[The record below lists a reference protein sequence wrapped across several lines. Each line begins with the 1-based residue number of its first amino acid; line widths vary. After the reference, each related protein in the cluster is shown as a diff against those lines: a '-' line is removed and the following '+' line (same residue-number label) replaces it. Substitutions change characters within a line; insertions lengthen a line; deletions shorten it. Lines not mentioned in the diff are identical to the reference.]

1 MGRIHLF
8 EFEDLDW
15 FPDFLRDY
23 GTDFLQFLSNLT
35 NMFHPV
41 IPILQ
46 KVLEKSGT
54 TQIIDLGSGGGGP
67 IPKLNKV
74 LKKQNPGLK
83 ILLTD
88 YFPNIDALELATK
101 KADNIYYIK
110 TPVDARNVPGNLK
123 GLRTLFL
130 SFHHF
135 EPEDAKKILQNAVN
149 SKNAIAIF
157 EGQERSFASL
167 LAMFL
172 SPVSVLLTTLFIKPF
187 KLKRLLFTYV
197 IPLVPL
203 FVWWDGIVSSLR
215 TYSVEEMKSLINE
228 LDNKDDFEWE
238 VGRIRSGPGFILY
251 LLGAEKKIERPVLAE
266 PELMLVSMEY

>member
-1 MGRIHLF
+1 MPRIHLF
-8 EFEDLDW
+8 EFEDQVW

-35 NMFHPV
+35 NMFYPV
-41 IPILQ
+41 LPILQ

-67 IPKLNKV
+67 LPKLNKF

-88 YFPNIDALELATK
+88 YFPNIQALQRAREMAG
-101 KADNIYYIK
+101 NIEVIR
-110 TPVDARNVPGNLK
+110 TRVDARNVPANLN
-123 GLRTLFL
+123 GLRTFFL

-135 EPEDAKKILQNAVN
+135 EPKDAKKILQNAVN
-149 SKNAIAIF
+149 SRNAIAIF

-172 SPVSVLLTTLFIKPF
+172 SPVSVLLTTLFIRPF
-187 KLKRLLFTYV
+187 TFKRLLFTYV

-215 TYSVEEMKSLINE
+215 TYSVEEMSNLINQLE
-228 LDNKDDFEWE
+228 HKDDFEWE
-238 VGRIRSGPGFILY
+238 VGRIRSGPGYILY
-251 LLGAEKKIERPVLAE
+251 LQGAEKKIERPSLAV
-266 PELMLVSMEY
+266 PELMLLSLEY

>member
-15 FPDFLRDY
+15 FPDFLRNY

-35 NMFHPV
+35 NMFHPI

-67 IPKLNKV
+67 IPKLNKA

-88 YFPNIDALELATK
+88 YFPNIAALELAK
-101 KADNIYYIK
+101 KNADNIYYFK

-172 SPVSVLLTTLFIKPF
+172 SPISVLLTTLFIKPF
-187 KLKRLLFTYV
+187 KFRRLLFTYV

-203 FVWWDGIVSSLR
+203 LVLWDGIVSSLR
-215 TYSVEEMKSLINE
+215 TYSIEEMKSLINE

-238 VGRIRSGPGFILY
+238 VGRVRSGPGFILY
-251 LLGAEKKIERPVLAE
+251 LLGAEKKIERAVLAE